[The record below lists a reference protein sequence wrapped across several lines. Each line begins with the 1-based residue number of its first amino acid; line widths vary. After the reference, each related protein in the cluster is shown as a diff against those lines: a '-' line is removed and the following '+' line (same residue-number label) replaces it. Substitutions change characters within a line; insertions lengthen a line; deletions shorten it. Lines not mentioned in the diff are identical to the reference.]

1 LPVAERKAL
10 VDAEHRSIS
19 ISRQCELLGLARSS
33 FYYEPRPETEE
44 NLRLMQMLDK
54 QYTATPCYGV
64 LKMTAFLKS
73 QGEKV
78 NPKRVR
84 RLMRKMGLE
93 AIYPK
98 PNLSRPQDNVRKY
111 PYLLRGKTIT
121 APNQVWSTD
130 ITYIPLPK
138 GYLYLVAVIDWHSRY
153 VLSWELSNTMDITFC
168 LSALEKALA
177 QNTPEIFNSDQ
188 GSQFTSPIFTGRL
201 EKEGIAVSQD
211 GRGRALDNIFIERLW
226 RSVKYEDVY
235 PKRYTSPREAFN
247 ELGKYFH
254 FYNNERIHQSL
265 DYQTPATVHF
275 KQPNSLNRGEDM

>member
-10 VDAEHRSIS
+10 VETEHRSIS

-247 ELGKYFH
+247 ELGKYFY
-254 FYNNERIHQSL
+254 FYNNERIHQSQ